1 MRLAPSAVVQFLV
14 CLFPVSVAVADQ
26 AVQTVQ
32 VYARRSRSLPEYTT
46 ALDRLSTL
54 AAQVQDHPSA
64 ADAAIAELRGGWKVQ
79 AQGQT
84 FNVSTGWMIDQF
96 EKLQK
101 APDKEALDR
110 LLQRIGALKADAEA
124 FQQAAPDVSSSRAA
138 LDQILARSEF
148 HQVHGP
154 TWLDRLKF
162 KIAEWIFR
170 LLTRFFGSS
179 SAPVVG
185 RIFVWTLVSIAV
197 LVLAFFI
204 FRTMEQNARM
214 ETIMPEVVPVSA
226 KQWSVW
232 MAEAQAAAAKGLW
245 RDAIH
250 LAYWA
255 GISFLEE
262 RGSWRPDQARTPREY
277 LRLISATSEYRPALS
292 TLTHQLEV
300 TWYGHQQA
308 GPESFAETITHL
320 ENLGCRQV

>member
-1 MRLAPSAVVQFLV
+1 MLAARSAVVQFSV
-14 CLFPVSVAVADQ
+14 CLCLVSFAPADQ
-26 AVQTVQ
+26 AVQTV
-32 VYARRSRSLPEYTT
+32 ASRAFSLPEYT
-46 ALDRLSTL
+46 AELDHLSTL
-54 AAQVQDHPSA
+54 ARQLPGNASA
-64 ADAAIAELRGGWKVQ
+64 ADSAIASLRGGWKVQ

-84 FNVSTGWMIDQF
+84 FNVGTGWMIDQF

-101 APDKEALDR
+101 GPDNEARDH
-110 LLQRIGALKADAEA
+110 LLQRISALKADAEA
-124 FQQAAPDVSSSRAA
+124 FQEAAPDATASHAI
-138 LDQILARSEF
+138 LNQILARSEF

-170 LLTRFFGSS
+170 LLSRFFGSS

-197 LVLAFFI
+197 LVLAYFI
-204 FRTMEQNARM
+204 YRTMKQNARL
-214 ETIMPEVVPVSA
+214 ETIMPELLPVSA
-226 KQWSVW
+226 KQWPVW

-277 LRLISATSEYRPALS
+277 LRLIPAASKHRPALS

-300 TWYGHQQA
+300 TWYGNQQA
-308 GPESFAETITHL
+308 GPETFAETLAHL
-320 ENLGCRQV
+320 ENLGCRRV